1 MDRLSRLDQL
11 RRVAVLRRLPLGDL
25 DRLVSRGRPLR
36 FRAGERLIEEG
47 HLGNEVFLIV
57 EGRVAIHR
65 ELSRGEPRVIAVRGP
80 GDWVGEM
87 ALIEDLPRSASV
99 TAETDVGVLCIPKD
113 AFLEVVTG
121 HSAAAV
127 DLLRAVIARL
137 CESDTAQIEILEKKN
152 QRLVKSNRQLSRE
165 NRRLRGELDE
175 RFSFENFVGSGRS
188 AERVRRAGHLAARSD
203 LPVLLLGE
211 TGTGKEL
218 LARAIHG
225 ASERRSGAFV
235 PVNCALFT
243 ETLLESELFGHTRG
257 AFTGAAQEKQGLVE
271 AAHGGTL
278 FLDEL
283 ADMPPPVQAALLRF
297 LDFQEFRR
305 LGETEVRR
313 ADVRVIA
320 ATDADLDEAVRTGRI
335 RRDLYYR
342 INVFTIEVPPLRE
355 RPEDIPELVSHCA
368 LRTAERL
375 GCPPLEF
382 EPAAIEAFGAHD
394 FPGNVRELQNEVD
407 RLMAVLGPGARVA
420 PRSLSG
426 KIRYGASASPETYG
440 DAVRAFKARLLRET
454 LEACNGNRA
463 RAARRL
469 GLHRSN
475 LVRMIRDL
483 EIEVPPAWVERA
495 GGTPERAERGDGE
508 AP

>member
-1 MDRLSRLDQL
+1 MDRLSRLEQMQ
-11 RRVAVLRRLPLGDL
+11 RVSVLRRLPLGDL
-25 DRLVSRGRPLR
+25 DRLVSQSRLAR
-36 FRAGERLIEEG
+36 FRAGEPLIEEG
-47 HLGNEVFLIV
+47 SRGDHVFLIV
-57 EGRVAIHR
+57 EGQVTIHR
-65 ELSRGEPRVIAVRGP
+65 ELSKGEQRVIAVRGE
-80 GDWVGEM
+80 GDWIGEM

-99 TAETDVGVLCIPKD
+99 TAETDLQLLRIPKD

-121 HSAAAV
+121 HSGAAV
-127 DLLRAVIARL
+127 DLLRAVSARL
-137 CESDTAQIEILEKKN
+137 RESDAAQIEILEQKN
-152 QRLVKSNRQLSRE
+152 QRLVKSNRRLSRE
-165 NRRLRGELDE
+165 NRRLQEELDE
-175 RFSFENFVGSGRS
+175 RFSFESFVGSGRG
-188 AERVRRAGHLAARSD
+188 AERVRKAGQRAAQSD
-203 LPVLLLGE
+203 LPILLLGE
-211 TGTGKEL
+211 TGTGKEF

-225 ASERRSGAFV
+225 ASERGSGAFV

-243 ETLLESELFGHTRG
+243 ETLLESELFGHSRG
-257 AFTGAAQEKQGLVE
+257 AFTGAAREKQGLVE

-283 ADMPPPVQAALLRF
+283 ADMSLPVQAALLRF

-320 ATDADLDEAVRTGRI
+320 ATHADLDEAVRTGRI

-342 INVFTIEVPPLRE
+342 LDVFRIEVPPLRE
-355 RPEDIPELVSHCA
+355 RLEDIPELVSHCA
-368 LRTAERL
+368 RRTAERL
-375 GCPPLEF
+375 GCAPLEF
-382 EPAAIEAFGAHD
+382 EPTAIEAFSAHD

-407 RLMAVLGPGARVA
+407 RLMAILGPGARVD
-420 PRSLSG
+420 SLSLSN
-426 KIRYGASASPETYG
+426 KIRYGDPASSERYG
-440 DAVRAFKARLLRET
+440 DALRAFKVRLLHET
-454 LEACNGNRA
+454 LEACGGNRA

-483 EIEVPPAWVERA
+483 EIEAPPARVEHAKEPPLRV
-495 GGTPERAERGDGE
+495 PRGHEE